1 MPSIAHARG
10 IAGKL
15 RGAVFRH
22 FLQTP
27 GRNVVLQYQGARY
40 TVSTSKLGT

>member
-1 MPSIAHARG
+1 MLSIAHTRG
-10 IAGKL
+10 KVGKL

-27 GRNVVLQYQGARY
+27 GRNVVLRYQR
-40 TVSTSKLGT
+40 LDIPFHLQN